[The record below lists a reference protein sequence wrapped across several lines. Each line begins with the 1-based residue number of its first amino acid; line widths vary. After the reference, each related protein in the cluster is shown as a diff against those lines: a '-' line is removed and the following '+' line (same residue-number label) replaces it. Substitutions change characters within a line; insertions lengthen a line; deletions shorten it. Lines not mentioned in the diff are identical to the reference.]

1 MAKRSARAARARS
14 GRSFGPW
21 RFAKDTLAELRRSTW
36 PSRQETIR
44 LTTIVIGVCVALAAF
59 LGLFDYGLT
68 ELSAV
73 VFR

>member
-1 MAKRSARAARARS
+1 MAKRSARAARARG

-44 LTTIVIGVCVALAAF
+44 LTVIVIGVCVALAAF
-59 LGLFDYGLT
+59 LGIFDYGLT